1 MEIESAWAA
10 RRHGGAELAAG
21 LVKVTLLIDSG
32 PL

>member
-1 MEIESAWAA
+1 MEIGSVWVA

-21 LVKVTLLIDSG
+21 LVRLTLLIDSG